1 MKKNKRFK
9 RSNGIIMPIF
19 SLPSDY
25 GIGTFGKEAYK
36 FIDFLAKASIGY
48 WQILPLGPTS
58 YGDSP
63 YQSFSSF
70 AGNPYFID
78 LDLLSEDGL
87 IEKDDYSKLNFGE
100 YEEYIDY
107 SILYNIRF
115 RILKKAYEN
124 IDNNLKEKIEEF
136 KKEEEEWLKD
146 YCLFMA
152 IKKDQLD
159 ISWIDFDKDLRNRNP
174 KALKDFTKKHIDD
187 INFYAFIQ
195 YEFFKQWKNLKAYAN
210 RKHIKIIG
218 DLPIYLALDSA
229 DAWANTKILK
239 LDKDEKK
246 PDFVA
251 AVPPDAYSEDG
262 QLWGNPIYNWE
273 RLEEDGFKFWMDRIR
288 INLRLYDILRL
299 DHFRGFE
306 SYYEVP
312 ATDENA
318 KYGKWQKAK
327 GDEFFKKIKEEF
339 KDTEFIA
346 EDLGFITKEVEDLK
360 NKVGF
365 PGMKVIQF
373 AFGED
378 FTSEYLPHNYERNSI
393 VYASTHDSDTLKGWF
408 DNLDEKTKEM
418 VVDYF
423 DIKEDESVNFK
434 IIRALMASVS
444 DIAIFQIQD
453 LLELGNEARINKP
466 GVLGKNWQWRL
477 KKDIL
482 DEELSEKIKSLA
494 KLYERG
500 NYENKIKQE

>member
-36 FIDFLAKASIGY
+36 FVDFLANSSIGY

-87 IEKDDYSKLNFGE
+87 IDEDEYKDLNFGE
-100 YEEYIDY
+100 DEESVDY

-115 RILKKAYEN
+115 RILRKAYEN
-124 IDNNLKEKIEEF
+124 IDDSLREKIEEF
-136 KKEEEEWLKD
+136 KKEEKDWLRD

-159 ISWIDFDKDLRNRNP
+159 VSWIDFDEDLRDRDE
-174 KALKDFTKKHIDD
+174 KTLKEFTKKHIDD

-229 DAWANTKILK
+229 DAWANTDILK
-239 LDKDEKK
+239 LDKESKK
-246 PDFVA
+246 PDVVA

-262 QLWGNPIYNWE
+262 QLWGNPIYDWE
-273 RLEEDGFKFWMDRIR
+273 KLKENDFKFWIDRIG

-306 SYYEVP
+306 AYYEVP

-318 KYGKWQKAK
+318 KYGKWQKAM
-327 GDEFFKKIKEEF
+327 GDEFFKKLKKEF
-339 KDTEFIA
+339 KDANFIA

-360 NKVGF
+360 NKTGF

-378 FTSEYLPHNYERNSI
+378 FTSEYLPHNYEKNSI

-408 DNLDEKTKEM
+408 DGLDEKRKKM
-418 VVDYF
+418 VIDYF
-423 DIKEDESVNFK
+423 DIKEDESVNQK

-444 DIAIFQIQD
+444 DISIFQIQD
-453 LLELGNEARINKP
+453 FLDLGNEARVNKP

-477 KKDIL
+477 KKDML
-482 DEELSEKIKSLA
+482 DEQLSESIEDLA
-494 KLYERG
+494 KIYERG
-500 NYENKIKQE
+500 NDEN